1 MKDIDRRNVEDFLKE
16 GNAKQLLEFLI
27 QSNKN
32 LMPEEAKIL
41 MESLS
46 KFEAPLS
53 QMYVK
58 IVDQEDRKLQ
68 RIYETRNKIID
79 VLVILAQSNYENAN
93 RIIEILKQELDHLK
107 EEEKE
112 VREDSK
118 MKRIERF
125 LFGIRLLGVLLLSYV
140 RQYLVVATKTIQVK
154 ELGCKITILC
164 YMNGIGLLF
173 V

>member
-1 MKDIDRRNVEDFLKE
+1 
-16 GNAKQLLEFLI
+16 
-27 QSNKN
+27 
-32 LMPEEAKIL
+32 
-41 MESLS
+41 
-46 KFEAPLS
+46 
-53 QMYVK
+53 MYVK

-118 MKRIERF
+118 NEKNRTFSIWDK
-125 LFGIRLLGVLLLSYV
+125 
-140 RQYLVVATKTIQVK
+140 VA
-154 ELGCKITILC
+154 
-164 YMNGIGLLF
+164 
-173 V
+173 

>member
-1 MKDIDRRNVEDFLKE
+1 MKDIDKRNVEDFLKE

-118 MKRIERF
+118 NEKNRTF

-154 ELGCKITILC
+154 RIRL
-164 YMNGIGLLF
+164 
-173 V
+173 

>member
-1 MKDIDRRNVEDFLKE
+1 
-16 GNAKQLLEFLI
+16 
-27 QSNKN
+27 
-32 LMPEEAKIL
+32 MPEEAKIL

-154 ELGCKITILC
+154 RIRL
-164 YMNGIGLLF
+164 
-173 V
+173 

>member
-1 MKDIDRRNVEDFLKE
+1 
-16 GNAKQLLEFLI
+16 
-27 QSNKN
+27 
-32 LMPEEAKIL
+32 
-41 MESLS
+41 
-46 KFEAPLS
+46 
-53 QMYVK
+53 MYVK

-118 MKRIERF
+118 NEK
-125 LFGIRLLGVLLLSYV
+125 IRTFSIWDK
-140 RQYLVVATKTIQVK
+140 VA
-154 ELGCKITILC
+154 
-164 YMNGIGLLF
+164 
-173 V
+173 

>member
-1 MKDIDRRNVEDFLKE
+1 MTDIDKRNVEDFLKE

-118 MKRIERF
+118 NEKNRTFFIWDK
-125 LFGIRLLGVLLLSYV
+125 
-140 RQYLVVATKTIQVK
+140 VAWGALI
-154 ELGCKITILC
+154 ILC
-164 YMNGIGLLF
+164 AAIFGGGNKNDTSKKN
-173 V
+173 

>member
-1 MKDIDRRNVEDFLKE
+1 MQDV
-16 GNAKQLLEFLI
+16 A
-27 QSNKN
+27 
-32 LMPEEAKIL
+32 PEEAKIL

-118 MKRIERF
+118 NEKNRTFSIWDK
-125 LFGIRLLGVLLLSYV
+125 
-140 RQYLVVATKTIQVK
+140 VA
-154 ELGCKITILC
+154 
-164 YMNGIGLLF
+164 
-173 V
+173 

>member
-1 MKDIDRRNVEDFLKE
+1 
-16 GNAKQLLEFLI
+16 
-27 QSNKN
+27 
-32 LMPEEAKIL
+32 MPEEAKIL

-107 EEEKE
+107 
-112 VREDSK
+112 REDSK
-118 MKRIERF
+118 NEKNRTFSIWDK
-125 LFGIRLLGVLLLSYV
+125 
-140 RQYLVVATKTIQVK
+140 VAWGALI
-154 ELGCKITILC
+154 ILC
-164 YMNGIGLLF
+164 AAIFGGGNKNDTSKKN
-173 V
+173 

>member
-1 MKDIDRRNVEDFLKE
+1 
-16 GNAKQLLEFLI
+16 
-27 QSNKN
+27 NKN

-118 MKRIERF
+118 NEKNRTFSIWDK
-125 LFGIRLLGVLLLSYV
+125 
-140 RQYLVVATKTIQVK
+140 VAWGALI
-154 ELGCKITILC
+154 ILC
-164 YMNGIGLLF
+164 AAIFGGGNKNDTSKKN
-173 V
+173 

>member
-1 MKDIDRRNVEDFLKE
+1 MKDIDKRNVEDFLKE

-125 LFGIRLLGVLLLSYV
+125 LFGIRLLEVLLLSYV

-154 ELGCKITILC
+154 RIRL
-164 YMNGIGLLF
+164 
-173 V
+173 

>member
-107 EEEKE
+107 EEKE

-118 MKRIERF
+118 NEKNRTFFIWDK
-125 LFGIRLLGVLLLSYV
+125 
-140 RQYLVVATKTIQVK
+140 VAWGALI
-154 ELGCKITILC
+154 ILC
-164 YMNGIGLLF
+164 AAIFGGGNKNDTSKKN
-173 V
+173 

>member
-1 MKDIDRRNVEDFLKE
+1 
-16 GNAKQLLEFLI
+16 
-27 QSNKN
+27 
-32 LMPEEAKIL
+32 MPEEAKIL

-118 MKRIERF
+118 NEKNRTFSIWDK
-125 LFGIRLLGVLLLSYV
+125 
-140 RQYLVVATKTIQVK
+140 VA
-154 ELGCKITILC
+154 
-164 YMNGIGLLF
+164 
-173 V
+173 

>member
-1 MKDIDRRNVEDFLKE
+1 MKDIDKRNVEDFLKE

-118 MKRIERF
+118 IVE
-125 LFGIRLLGVLLLSYV
+125 
-140 RQYLVVATKTIQVK
+140 
-154 ELGCKITILC
+154 
-164 YMNGIGLLF
+164 
-173 V
+173 

>member
-1 MKDIDRRNVEDFLKE
+1 MQKIIKPMKDIDRRNVEDFLKE

-58 IVDQEDRKLQ
+58 I
-68 RIYETRNKIID
+68 
-79 VLVILAQSNYENAN
+79 LAQ
-93 RIIEILKQELDHLK
+93 
-107 EEEKE
+107 
-112 VREDSK
+112 
-118 MKRIERF
+118 
-125 LFGIRLLGVLLLSYV
+125 
-140 RQYLVVATKTIQVK
+140 
-154 ELGCKITILC
+154 
-164 YMNGIGLLF
+164 
-173 V
+173 